1 MTTNQPAPRL
11 PFFHRTA
18 VKVVAVVLCSLF
30 MLSSLFSIISVVLL
44 AEFGFYTGTFDQTQ
58 EEIYLHFGKEQAEQT
73 LYNSYYSVMDSDQLS
88 PEKMREYDA
97 RLTHSLL
104 EYYGQKNVL
113 VTFLDHEGE
122 VIISNYNGEEIQ
134 FEGESTWLFYD
145 GVGESAERTVR
156 FVIPVQKEGAGI
168 FYILDLWLSQ
178 VYEHRFSMIVLGI
191 LSCILAVSLFVLLL
205 CAAGRHLGQSEA
217 RLNTFDRL
225 PADLMITLYGGYA
238 YLLARLINRITTY
251 WEAAWIVPGLLVI
264 LLSAPLVVLFFMS
277 FSTRCKCGTLIKNT
291 LCFYILSALWRA
303 VRWFW
308 RHALCPLG
316 RTVHQIVAG
325 IPLVWKTALVLTS
338 LALIEFLTL
347 MFVADR
353 TWLIILWVVE
363 TVLITSVVL
372 FLALAWHRLQEG
384 SRSLAEGNL
393 HHKVDTARLPSDF
406 KRHAEDLNNI
416 SEGISRAVEE
426 RMKSEHF
433 RTELITNVS
442 HDIKTPLTTIISY
455 VNLLGQEPYTSEAAQ
470 KYLATLERQST
481 RLKKLMEDLL
491 EVSKATTGNL
501 TVHPAP
507 CELEVMLSQ
516 ALGEYEERMKAAEL
530 LPVLHIASPSPV
542 IMADGRLL
550 WRVFDNL
557 LSNAVKYAMPGTRV
571 YLDLKEENGLAT
583 LMVRNISKN
592 ELNVPADELLERF
605 VRGDRSRHT
614 EGSGLGLSIAHSLT
628 ELMGGELALEID
640 GDLFKVMVKF
650 PVYQAKE

>member
-1 MTTNQPAPRL
+1 MTTNQSAPRI
-11 PFFHRTA
+11 PFTHRTV
-18 VKVVAVVLCSLF
+18 VKILAVVLCSFFILT
-30 MLSSLFSIISVVLL
+30 SLFSIISVVLL

-58 EEIYLHFGKEQAEQT
+58 EEIYLHFGKDQAEQT

-113 VTFLDHEGE
+113 VTFLDHEGQ
-122 VIISNYNGEEIQ
+122 VIISTYNGEEIQ
-134 FEGESTWLFYD
+134 FEGQSTWLFYD
-145 GVGESAERTVR
+145 GVGESAERTVQ
-156 FVIPVQKEGAGI
+156 FFIPVEKESAGI
-168 FYILDLWLSQ
+168 FYILDVWLSQ
-178 VYEHRFSMIVLGI
+178 VYDHRFSLIAVGI
-191 LSCILAVSLFVLLL
+191 LSCVMAVSLFVLLL
-205 CAAGRHLGQSEA
+205 CAAGHHPAHARP

-225 PADLMITLYGGYA
+225 PTDLMLALYGGYA
-238 YLLARLINRITTY
+238 YLLSLLATRITTY
-251 WEAAWIVPGLLVI
+251 WEAAWIVPGLLII
-264 LLSAPLVVLFFMS
+264 LISAPLLVLFFMS

-291 LCFYILSALWRA
+291 LCYYVLVTIWRGLRWLWL
-303 VRWFW
+303 
-308 RHALCPLG
+308 HALCPLG
-316 RTVHQIVAG
+316 CTVHRIVAG
-325 IPLVWKTALVLTS
+325 IPLVWKTAVLLIS
-338 LALIEFLTL
+338 LAIIEFLTL
-347 MFVADR
+347 MLIQNR
-353 TWLIILWVVE
+353 TLLIILWAIE
-363 TVLITSVVL
+363 TVLITCSVL
-372 FLALAWHRLQEG
+372 FLAQAWHRLQEG

-393 HHKVDTARLPSDF
+393 HHKVDTSRLPADF
-406 KRHAEDLNNI
+406 KRHAEDLNSI
-416 SEGISRAVEE
+416 REGISRAVEE

-455 VNLLGQEPYTSEAAQ
+455 VNLLAGEPYTGEAAK

-516 ALGEYEERMKAAEL
+516 ALGEYEERMQAAQL
-530 LPVLHIASPSPV
+530 IPVLHIASPSPI

-571 YLDLKEENGLAT
+571 YLDLKVENSLAS
-583 LMVRNISKN
+583 LMVRNISKT
-592 ELNVPADELLERF
+592 ELNVPAEELLERF

-628 ELMGGELALEID
+628 ELMGGELSLEID

-650 PVYQAKE
+650 PVYTSQ

>member
-1 MTTNQPAPRL
+1 MTTNQSAPRI
-11 PFFHRTA
+11 PFTHRTM
-18 VKVVAVVLCSLF
+18 VKVLAVVLCSFFILT
-30 MLSSLFSIISVVLL
+30 SLFSIISVVLL

-58 EEIYLHFGKEQAEQT
+58 EEIYLHFGKDQAEQT

-113 VTFLDHEGE
+113 VTFLDHEGQ
-122 VIISNYNGEEIQ
+122 VIISTYNGEKIQ
-134 FEGESTWLFYD
+134 FEGQSTWLFYD
-145 GVGESAERTVR
+145 GVGESAERTVQ
-156 FVIPVQKEGAGI
+156 FFIPVEKESAGI
-168 FYILDLWLSQ
+168 FYILDVWLSQ
-178 VYEHRFSMIVLGI
+178 VYDHRFSLIAVGI
-191 LSCILAVSLFVLLL
+191 LSCVMAVSLFVLLL
-205 CAAGRHLGQSEA
+205 CAAGHHPAHARP

-225 PADLMITLYGGYA
+225 PTDLMLALYGGYA
-238 YLLARLINRITTY
+238 YLLSLLATRITTY
-251 WEAAWIVPGLLVI
+251 WEAAWIVPGLLII
-264 LLSAPLVVLFFMS
+264 LISAPLLVLFFMS

-291 LCFYILSALWRA
+291 LCYYVLVTIWRGLRWLWL
-303 VRWFW
+303 
-308 RHALCPLG
+308 HALCPLG
-316 RTVHQIVAG
+316 CTVHRIVAG
-325 IPLVWKTALVLTS
+325 IPLVWKTAVLLIS
-338 LALIEFLTL
+338 LAIIEFLTL
-347 MFVADR
+347 MLIQNR
-353 TWLIILWVVE
+353 TLLIILWAIE
-363 TVLITSVVL
+363 TVLITCSVL
-372 FLALAWHRLQEG
+372 FLAQAWHRLQEG

-393 HHKVDTARLPSDF
+393 HHKVDTSRLPADF
-406 KRHAEDLNNI
+406 KRHAEDLNSI
-416 SEGISRAVEE
+416 REGISRAVEE

-455 VNLLGQEPYTSEAAQ
+455 VNLLAGEPYTGEAAK

-516 ALGEYEERMKAAEL
+516 ALGEYEERMQAAQL
-530 LPVLHIASPSPV
+530 IPVLHIASPSPI

-571 YLDLKEENGLAT
+571 YLDLKVENSLAT
-583 LMVRNISKN
+583 LMVRNISKT
-592 ELNVPADELLERF
+592 ELNVPAEELLERF

-628 ELMGGELALEID
+628 ELMGGELSLEID

-650 PVYQAKE
+650 PVYTSQ

>member
-1 MTTNQPAPRL
+1 VTTNQSAPRI
-11 PFFHRTA
+11 PFTHRTI
-18 VKVVAVVLCSLF
+18 VKVLAVVLCSFFILT
-30 MLSSLFSIISVVLL
+30 SLFSIISVVLL

-58 EEIYLHFGKEQAEQT
+58 EEIYLHFGKDQAEQT

-113 VTFLDHEGE
+113 VTFLDHEGQ
-122 VIISNYNGEEIQ
+122 VIISTYNGEEIQ
-134 FEGESTWLFYD
+134 FEGQSTWLFYD
-145 GVGESAERTVR
+145 GVGESAERTVQ
-156 FVIPVQKEGAGI
+156 FFIPVEKESAGI
-168 FYILDLWLSQ
+168 FYILDVWLSQ
-178 VYEHRFSMIVLGI
+178 VYDHRFSLIAVGI
-191 LSCILAVSLFVLLL
+191 LSCVMAVSLFVLLL
-205 CAAGRHLGQSEA
+205 CVAGHHPAHARP

-225 PADLMITLYGGYA
+225 PTDLMLALYGGYA
-238 YLLARLINRITTY
+238 YLLSLLATRITTY
-251 WEAAWIVPGLLVI
+251 WEAAWIVPGLLII
-264 LLSAPLVVLFFMS
+264 LISAPLLVLFFMS

-291 LCFYILSALWRA
+291 LCYYVLVTIWRGLRWLWL
-303 VRWFW
+303 
-308 RHALCPLG
+308 HALCPLG
-316 RTVHQIVAG
+316 CTVHRIVAG
-325 IPLVWKTALVLTS
+325 IPLVWKTAVLLIS
-338 LALIEFLTL
+338 LAIIEFLTL
-347 MFVADR
+347 MLIQNR
-353 TWLIILWVVE
+353 TLLIILWAIE
-363 TVLITSVVL
+363 TVLITCSVL
-372 FLALAWHRLQEG
+372 FLAQAWHRLQEG

-393 HHKVDTARLPSDF
+393 HHKVDTSRLPADF
-406 KRHAEDLNNI
+406 KRHAEDLNSI
-416 SEGISRAVEE
+416 REGISRAVEE

-455 VNLLGQEPYTSEAAQ
+455 VNLLAGEPYTGEAAK

-516 ALGEYEERMKAAEL
+516 ALGEYEERMQAAQL
-530 LPVLHIASPSPV
+530 IPVLHIASPSPI

-571 YLDLKEENGLAT
+571 YLDLKVENSLAS
-583 LMVRNISKN
+583 LMLRNISKT
-592 ELNVPADELLERF
+592 ELNVPAEELLERF

-614 EGSGLGLSIAHSLT
+614 EGSGLGLSIARSLT
-628 ELMGGELALEID
+628 ELMGGELSLEID

-650 PVYQAKE
+650 PIYTSQ

>member
-1 MTTNQPAPRL
+1 VTTNQSAPRI
-11 PFFHRTA
+11 PFTHRTI
-18 VKVVAVVLCSLF
+18 VKVLAVVLCSFFILT
-30 MLSSLFSIISVVLL
+30 SLFSIISVVLL

-58 EEIYLHFGKEQAEQT
+58 EEIYLHFGKDQAEQT

-113 VTFLDHEGE
+113 VTFLDHEGQ
-122 VIISNYNGEEIQ
+122 VIISTYSGEEIQ
-134 FEGESTWLFYD
+134 FEGQSTWLFYD
-145 GVGESAERTVR
+145 GVGESAERTVQ
-156 FVIPVQKEGAGI
+156 FFIPVEKESAGI
-168 FYILDLWLSQ
+168 FYILDVWLSQ
-178 VYEHRFSMIVLGI
+178 VYDHRFSLIAVGI
-191 LSCILAVSLFVLLL
+191 LSCVMAVSLFVLLL
-205 CAAGRHLGQSEA
+205 CAAGHHPALARP

-225 PADLMITLYGGYA
+225 PTDLMLALYGGYA
-238 YLLARLINRITTY
+238 YLLSLLATRITTY
-251 WEAAWIVPGLLVI
+251 WEAAWIVPGLLII
-264 LLSAPLVVLFFMS
+264 LISAPLLVLFFMS

-291 LCFYILSALWRA
+291 LCYYVLVTIWRGLRWLWL
-303 VRWFW
+303 
-308 RHALCPLG
+308 HALCPLG
-316 RTVHQIVAG
+316 CTVHRIVAG
-325 IPLVWKTALVLTS
+325 IPLVWKTAVLLIS
-338 LALIEFLTL
+338 LAIIEFLTL
-347 MFVADR
+347 MLIQNR
-353 TWLIILWVVE
+353 TLLIILWAIE
-363 TVLITSVVL
+363 TVLITCSVL
-372 FLALAWHRLQEG
+372 FLAQAWHRLQEG

-393 HHKVDTARLPSDF
+393 HHKVDTSRLPADF
-406 KRHAEDLNNI
+406 KRHAEDLNSI
-416 SEGISRAVEE
+416 REGISRAVEE

-455 VNLLGQEPYTSEAAQ
+455 VNLLAGEPYTGEAAK

-516 ALGEYEERMKAAEL
+516 ALGEYEERMQAAQL
-530 LPVLHIASPSPV
+530 IPVLHIASPSPI

-571 YLDLKEENGLAT
+571 YLDLKVENSLAS
-583 LMVRNISKN
+583 LMVRNISKT
-592 ELNVPADELLERF
+592 ELNVPAEELLERF

-628 ELMGGELALEID
+628 ELMGGELSLEID

-650 PVYQAKE
+650 PVYTSQ

>member
-1 MTTNQPAPRL
+1 MTTTQSAPRP
-11 PFFHRTA
+11 PFTHRTI
-18 VKVVAVVLCSLF
+18 VKVLAVVLCSLF
-30 MLSSLFSIISVVLL
+30 ILTSLFSIVSVVLL
-44 AEFGFYTGTFDQTQ
+44 AQFGFYTGTFDQTQ
-58 EEIYLHFGKEQAEQT
+58 EEIYLHFGKDRAEQT

-97 RLTHSLL
+97 RLTHNLL

-113 VTFLDHEGE
+113 VTILDHEGQA
-122 VIISNYNGEEIQ
+122 IISTYNGEEIQ
-134 FEGESTWLFYD
+134 FEGRSTWLFYD
-145 GVGESAERTVR
+145 GAGESAERTVH
-156 FVIPVQKEGAGI
+156 FVIPVEKESAGI
-168 FYILDLWLSQ
+168 FYILDVWLSQ
-178 VYEHRFSMIVLGI
+178 VYDHRFSMIAVGF
-191 LSCILAVSLFVLLL
+191 LSCVMAVSLFVLLL
-205 CAAGRHLGQSEA
+205 CAAGHHPAHARP

-225 PADLMITLYGGYA
+225 PTDLMLALYGIYA
-238 YLLARLINRITTY
+238 YLLSLVATRITTY
-251 WEAAWIVPGLLVI
+251 WEAAWIVPGFLII
-264 LLSAPLVVLFFMS
+264 LISAPLLVLFFMS

-291 LCFYILSALWRA
+291 ICYYVLVTIWRGLRWLWL
-303 VRWFW
+303 
-308 RHALCPLG
+308 HALCPLG
-316 RTVHQIVAG
+316 RTIHHIVAG
-325 IPLVWKTALVLTS
+325 IPLVWKTAVVLIS
-338 LALIEFLTL
+338 LALVEFLTL
-347 MFVADR
+347 MLIQNR
-353 TWLIILWVVE
+353 TWLILLWAVE
-363 TVLITSVVL
+363 TVLITCSVL
-372 FLALAWHRLQEG
+372 FLAQAWHRLQEG

-393 HHKVDTARLPSDF
+393 HHKVDTARLPADF
-406 KRHAEDLNNI
+406 KRHAEDLNSI
-416 SEGISRAVEE
+416 REGISRAVEE

-455 VNLLGQEPYTSEAAQ
+455 VNLLAGEPYTREAAQ

-516 ALGEYEERMKAAEL
+516 ALGEYEERMQAAQL
-530 LPVLHIASPSPV
+530 IPVLHIASPSPV

-571 YLDLKEENGLAT
+571 YLDLMQENGLAT

-592 ELNVPADELLERF
+592 ELNVPAEELLERF

-628 ELMGGELALEID
+628 ELMGGELSLEID

-650 PVYQAKE
+650 PVYTIQ

>member
-1 MTTNQPAPRL
+1 VTTNQSAPRI
-11 PFFHRTA
+11 PFTHRTI
-18 VKVVAVVLCSLF
+18 VKVLAVVLCSFFILT
-30 MLSSLFSIISVVLL
+30 SLFSIISVVLL

-58 EEIYLHFGKEQAEQT
+58 EEIYLHFGKDQAEQT

-113 VTFLDHEGE
+113 VTFLDHEGQ
-122 VIISNYNGEEIQ
+122 VIISTYSGEEIQ
-134 FEGESTWLFYD
+134 FEGQSTWLFYD
-145 GVGESAERTVR
+145 GVGESAERTVQ
-156 FVIPVQKEGAGI
+156 FFIPVEKESAGI
-168 FYILDLWLSQ
+168 FYILDVWLSQ
-178 VYEHRFSMIVLGI
+178 VYDHRFSLIAVGI
-191 LSCILAVSLFVLLL
+191 LSCVMAVSLFVLLL
-205 CAAGRHLGQSEA
+205 CAAGHHPAHARP

-225 PADLMITLYGGYA
+225 PTDLMLALYGGYA
-238 YLLARLINRITTY
+238 YLLSLLATRITTY
-251 WEAAWIVPGLLVI
+251 WEAAWIVPGLLII
-264 LLSAPLVVLFFMS
+264 LISAPLLVLFFMS

-291 LCFYILSALWRA
+291 LCYYVLVTIWRGLRWLWL
-303 VRWFW
+303 
-308 RHALCPLG
+308 HALCPLG
-316 RTVHQIVAG
+316 CTVHRIVAG
-325 IPLVWKTALVLTS
+325 IPLVWKTAVLLIS
-338 LALIEFLTL
+338 LAIIEFLTL
-347 MFVADR
+347 MLIQNR
-353 TWLIILWVVE
+353 TLLIILWAVE
-363 TVLITSVVL
+363 TVLITCSVL
-372 FLALAWHRLQEG
+372 FLAQAWHRLQEG

-393 HHKVDTARLPSDF
+393 HHKVDTSRLPADF
-406 KRHAEDLNNI
+406 KRHAEDLNSI
-416 SEGISRAVEE
+416 REGISRAVEE

-455 VNLLGQEPYTSEAAQ
+455 VNLLAGEPYTGEAAK

-516 ALGEYEERMKAAEL
+516 ALGEYEERMQAAQL
-530 LPVLHIASPSPV
+530 IPVLHIASPSPI

-571 YLDLKEENGLAT
+571 YLDLKVENSLAT
-583 LMVRNISKN
+583 LMVRNISKT
-592 ELNVPADELLERF
+592 ELNVPAEELLERF

-614 EGSGLGLSIAHSLT
+614 EGSGLGLSIARSLT
-628 ELMGGELALEID
+628 ELMGGELSLEID

-650 PVYQAKE
+650 PIYTSQ